1 MLAYD
6 IIRKKR
12 NGLELTREEIVFFI
26 NGYTK
31 GNIPDYQMSAFLMA
45 AYFRGMSNTETAVI
59 TETMLHSGK
68 TIDLS
73 SISKVCIDKHST
85 GGVGDKVSIAL
96 APLVAA
102 AGVPVPMISGRGLG
116 HTGGTLDKLE
126 SIPGFRTN
134 LTIKEFIQALK
145 DINIAMMG
153 QTAEIVPADKKMYAL
168 RDVTATV
175 ECIPLIAGSIM
186 SKKLAEGANGIVFDV
201 KTGSGAFM
209 QQLDDA
215 VKLAKIL
222 VGIAKKLNRSAVA
235 LITNMSQPLGYTV
248 GNTVEVQEC
257 IDLLKGKGPA
267 DLVEIT
273 VMLGGHML
281 LLGKVSPNLET
292 GKKKII
298 EMIESGKGLNKF
310 KEMVEYQDG
319 DSRIIEYP
327 NRLPQAKYRKDIL
340 APKSGYIQKVDAYSI
355 GIASVNLGAGR
366 KELGAAIDP
375 AVGIIIKKKI
385 GDAVKKNES
394 VATVLY
400 NQSQQLADAIEL
412 IEQAFGIGIRKP
424 QISELILK
432 IVK

>member
-1 MLAYD
+1 MTAYE

-12 NGLELTREEIVFFI
+12 NGLELTREELAFFI
-26 NGYTK
+26 NGYTN
-31 GNIPDYQMSAFLMA
+31 GAIPDYQMTAFLMA
-45 AYFRGMSNTETAVI
+45 SYFRGMTDAETAVI
-59 TETMLHSGK
+59 TETMLYSGK

-73 SISKVCIDKHST
+73 RIGKICVDKHST

-102 AGVPVPMISGRGLG
+102 GEVPVPMISGRGLG

-145 DINIAMMG
+145 EINVAMMG

-186 SKKLAEGANGIVFDV
+186 SKKLAEGAHGLVFDV

-209 QQLDDA
+209 QKYDDS
-215 VKLAKIL
+215 VKLAKTL
-222 VGIAKKLNRSAVA
+222 VGIAKKLNRTAVA
-235 LITNMSQPLGYTV
+235 LITDMNQPLGNAV
-248 GNTVEVQEC
+248 GNAVEVQEC
-257 IDLLKGKGPA
+257 IDLLKGQGPA

-273 VMLGGHML
+273 VALGGYML
-281 LLGKVSPNLET
+281 YLGKVVLNPEA

-298 EMIESGKGLNKF
+298 ELIQSGKGLEKF
-310 KEMVEYQDG
+310 IEMVEEQGG
-319 DSRIIEYP
+319 DPSIVENP
-327 NRLPQAKYRKDIL
+327 NRLPQAKKRKDIL
-340 APKSGYIQKVDAYSI
+340 APKSGFVQKVDAYSI
-355 GIASVNLGAGR
+355 GTASVNLGAGR
-366 KELGAAIDP
+366 KELGATIDP

-385 GDAVKKNES
+385 GDAVKKNEP

-400 NQSQQLADAIEL
+400 NRINQLADAEEL
-412 IEQAFGIGIRKP
+412 IKTAYVIDQQKSKAPK
-424 QISELILK
+424 LILK
-432 IVK
+432 TIK

>member
-12 NGLELTREEIVFFI
+12 NGVELTREELKFFI
-26 NGYTK
+26 DGYTC
-31 GNIPDYQMSAFLMA
+31 GDIPDYQMSAFLMA
-45 AYFRGMSNTETAVI
+45 AYFRGMTAAETVVI

-73 SISKVCIDKHST
+73 GIKKVCVDKHST

-145 DINIAMMG
+145 DIDVAMMG
-153 QTAEIVPADKKMYAL
+153 QTEEIVPADKKMYAL

-186 SKKLAEGANGIVFDV
+186 SKKLAEGAQGLVFDV

-209 QQLDDA
+209 HNYDDA
-215 VKLAKIL
+215 VKLAQTL

-235 LITNMSQPLGYTV
+235 LLTDMNQPLGNAV
-248 GNTVEVQEC
+248 GNAVEVQEC
-257 IDLLKGKGPA
+257 IDLLKKRGPA

-273 VMLGGHML
+273 VALGGYML
-281 LLGKVSPNLET
+281 LLGKVVPTWES
-292 GKKKII
+292 GKKNII
-298 EMIESGKGLNKF
+298 ELIDSGKGLEKF
-310 KEMVEYQDG
+310 KEMVKEQDG
-319 DSRIIEYP
+319 DPSIVDNP
-327 NRLPQAKYRKDIL
+327 KWLPQTKYRKDIL
-340 APKSGYIQKVDAYSI
+340 ASKSGFIHKVDAYSI

-366 KELGAAIDP
+366 KELGASIDP
-375 AVGIIIKKKI
+375 AVGIMLKKKI
-385 GDAVKKNES
+385 GDVVKRSEP

-400 NQSQQLADAIEL
+400 NQPRQLKDAVRL
-412 IEQAFGIGIRKP
+412 IEQAFMISSRKP
-424 QISELILK
+424 QPPKLILK
-432 IVK
+432 IIQ

>member
-12 NGLELTREEIVFFI
+12 NGLELSREEITFLI
-26 NGYTK
+26 SGYTK
-31 GNIPDYQMSAFLMA
+31 EEIPDYQMSAFLMA
-45 AYFRGMSNTETAVI
+45 AYFQEMSNTETAI
-59 TETMLHSGK
+59 LTETMLHSGK
-68 TIDLS
+68 TIDLT
-73 SISKVCIDKHST
+73 SIGKICVDKHST

-134 LTIKEFIQALK
+134 LTIKEFVQALK
-145 DINIAMMG
+145 DTKVAMMG
-153 QTAEIVPADKKMYAL
+153 QTKEIVPADKKMYAL

-186 SKKLAEGANGIVFDV
+186 SKKLAEGAQGIVYDV

-209 QQLDDA
+209 HKLDDA
-215 VKLAKIL
+215 VKLAKTLI
-222 VGIAKKLNRSAVA
+222 GIAKTLDRTAVA
-235 LITNMSQPLGYTV
+235 LITDMGQPLGYAV
-248 GNTVEVQEC
+248 GNAVEVQEC

-273 VMLGGHML
+273 VALGAQML
-281 LLGKVSPNLET
+281 LLGKVVPNLES

-298 EMIESGKGLNKF
+298 SLINSGEGLKKF
-310 KEMVEYQDG
+310 IEMVEYQGG
-319 DSRIIEYP
+319 DARIVEHP
-327 NRLPQAKYRKDIL
+327 KRLPQAKYRKDIL
-340 APKSGYIQKVDAYSI
+340 ALKSGFIQKVDAYTI

-366 KELGAAIDP
+366 RYLGELIDP
-375 AVGIIIKKKI
+375 TVGIIVHKKI
-385 GDAVKKNES
+385 GDIAKKNES
-394 VATVLY
+394 IATVLY
-400 NQSQQLADAIEL
+400 NKPQQLNDAIDL
-412 IEQAFGIGIRKP
+412 IKQAFIIGAQKP
-424 QISELILK
+424 QIPKLILK
-432 IVK
+432 IIR